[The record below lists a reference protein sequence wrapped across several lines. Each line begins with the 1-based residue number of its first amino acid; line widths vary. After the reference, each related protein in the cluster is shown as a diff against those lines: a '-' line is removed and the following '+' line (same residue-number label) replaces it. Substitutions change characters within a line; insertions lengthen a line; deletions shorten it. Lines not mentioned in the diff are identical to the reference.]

1 MRRLLISAGMLFVI
15 LIITSSITLSQ
26 TYFQSSSVGEIDR
39 QLGKIMILHLGEDYD
54 TRKIVEGEI
63 TYWLSKYHFVS
74 VPSHRL
80 FDHNRIPTRENI
92 NEVLKENDLDGI
104 LTTAFVN
111 IESKERF
118 QNPNSNFN
126 PSPNS
131 PTFYNFLDSYQNK
144 YSTGYTILEKA
155 FVVDTKLF
163 ETDSEQNLYQASTE
177 TYQIAS
183 LDQAIEDFSK
193 SIAKDLKKSKLL
205 KRNK

>member
-1 MRRLLISAGMLFVI
+1 MRRLLISAGLLFVI
-15 LIITSSITLSQ
+15 LIISSSITLSQ
-26 TYFQSSSVGEIDR
+26 TYFQSSVVGEIDT
-39 QLGKIMILHLGEDYD
+39 QLRKIMILHLSEDYD

-63 TYWLSKYHFVS
+63 TYWLSKYDFVS

-92 NEVLKENDLDGI
+92 NAVLKENDLDGI
-104 LTTAFVN
+104 LTTAFVT

-118 QNPNSNFN
+118 QNPKSNYN
-126 PSPNS
+126 LSPNS

-144 YSTGYTILEKA
+144 YNTGYTILEKA

-177 TYQIAS
+177 TYQTAS

-205 KRNK
+205 KRNR